1 MPGVIGK
8 GCVTMGISDFSLEGK
23 KAVVIGGKQGLGK
36 AYALTFAEAGAD
48 VAVADVT
55 TEDGM
60 LDSVAG
66 QIEGFGRRALAA
78 RVDISKKADID
89 DLVKKVMAEFG
100 TIDIWANVAV
110 RYHQG
115 GLLDLDEADWDLLT
129 DTNLKGYWMACQAV
143 IPIMRERK
151 KGSIINMTSQAG
163 LRAFSPTMLGNYGIT
178 KAGIVMMTK
187 QLARHLASDNVRVN
201 AIALSQVRPD
211 PMPTEEDAKGDP
223 EMLQRVQWMKQ
234 FLEGSARGIPMQRI
248 AEPVE
253 IANGALYLAS
263 DASSFVTGHV
273 LVIDGGNI
281 A

>member
-1 MPGVIGK
+1 
-8 GCVTMGISDFSLEGK
+8 MGISDFSLEGK

-48 VAVADVT
+48 VAVTDIEAG
-55 TEDGM
+55 DGM
-60 LDSVAG
+60 LDGVG
-66 QIEGFGRRALAA
+66 ERIREYGRRSLTAQ
-78 RVDISKKADID
+78 VDISKKADID
-89 DLVKKVMAEFG
+89 DLIKGVMDEFG

-110 RYHQG
+110 RYHSG
-115 GLLDLDEADWDLLT
+115 GLLDLDEADWDILT
-129 DTNLKGYWMACQAV
+129 DTNLKGYWLACQAV
-143 IPIMRERK
+143 IPIMRERR

-163 LRAFSPTMLGNYGIT
+163 LRAFPPTMLGNYGIT
-178 KAGIVMMTK
+178 KAGIVMLTK
-187 QLARHLASDNVRVN
+187 QLARHLARHNVRVN

-211 PMPTEEDAKGDP
+211 PMMTEEEAQGDP
-223 EMLQRVQWMKQ
+223 EKLQRVAYTKQ
-234 FLEGSARGIPMQRI
+234 FLERSAAGIPMGRI
-248 AEPVE
+248 ADPVE

>member
-1 MPGVIGK
+1 
-8 GCVTMGISDFSLEGK
+8 MGISDFSLEGK
-23 KAVVIGGKQGLGK
+23 KAVVVGAKQGLGK
-36 AYALTFAEAGAD
+36 AYALAFAKAGAD
-48 VAVADVT
+48 VAVTDIEIA
-55 TEDGM
+55 DGM
-60 LDSVAG
+60 LDGVAE
-66 QIEGFGRRALAA
+66 QIQQLGCRSLTA
-78 RVDISKKADID
+78 RVDISQKADID

-110 RYHQG
+110 RYHSG

-129 DTNLKGYWMACQAV
+129 DTNLKGYWLACQAV
-143 IPIMRERK
+143 IPIMTARK

-163 LRAFSPTMLGNYGIT
+163 LRAFSPTSLGNYGIT
-178 KAGIVMMTK
+178 KAGIVMLTK
-187 QLARHLASDNVRVN
+187 QLARHLARHNVRVN

-211 PMPTEEDAKGDP
+211 PMPTEEEAERDP
-223 EMLQRVQWMKQ
+223 DVRKRLDYLKQ
-234 FLEGSARGIPMQRI
+234 FLDRSAAGIPMGRI
-248 AEPVE
+248 AEPEE

>member
-1 MPGVIGK
+1 
-8 GCVTMGISDFSLEGK
+8 MGISDFSLEGK

-110 RYHQG
+110 RYHPG
-115 GLLDLDEADWDLLT
+115 GLLELSEEDWDILT
-129 DTNLKGYWMACQAV
+129 DTNLKGYWLACKAV
-143 IPIMRERK
+143 IPIMVERK

-163 LRAFSPTMLGNYGIT
+163 IRAFYPGSLGNYGIT
-178 KAGIVMMTK
+178 KTGIVMLTK
-187 QLARHLASDNVRVN
+187 QLARRLARDNVRVN
-201 AIALSQVRPD
+201 AIALSQVKPD

-223 EMLQRVQWMKQ
+223 EKLQRVKWMKE
-234 FLEGSARGIPMQRI
+234 FLERSARGIPMGRN

>member
-1 MPGVIGK
+1 
-8 GCVTMGISDFSLEGK
+8 MGNSDFSLEGK
-23 KAVVIGGKQGLGK
+23 KAVVIGARKGLGK

-48 VAVADVT
+48 VAVTDV
-55 TEDGM
+55 EVADGM

-66 QIEGFGRRALAA
+66 KIEAMGRQCIA
-78 RVDISKKADID
+78 RQVDISKKADID
-89 DLVKKVMAEFG
+89 DLIKAVMEKFG
-100 TIDIWANVAV
+100 TIDIWVNVAV

-115 GLLDLDEADWDLLT
+115 GLLDLSEAEWDELT
-129 DTNLKGYWMACQAV
+129 DTNLKGYWLACQAV
-143 IPIMRERK
+143 IPIMVERK

-163 LRAFSPTMLGNYGIT
+163 VRAFPPTFLGNYGVV

-187 QLARHLASDNVRVN
+187 QLARHLAPHNVRVN
-201 AIALSQVRPD
+201 AIGLSQVRPD
-211 PMPTEEDAKGDP
+211 PMPTEEEAAKDP
-223 EMLQRVQWMKQ
+223 VARERLEFLTDFLKRSAERMPMK
-234 FLEGSARGIPMQRI
+234 RI

-273 LVIDGGNI
+273 LMIDGGNI

>member
-1 MPGVIGK
+1 
-8 GCVTMGISDFSLEGK
+8 MGISDFSLEGK
-23 KAVVIGGKQGLGK
+23 KAVVVGGRKGLGK

-48 VAVADVT
+48 VAVADV
-55 TEDGM
+55 EVDDGM

-66 QIEGFGRRALAA
+66 QIRELGRHSLA
-78 RVDISKKADID
+78 VQTDISRKTDID
-89 DLVKKVMAEFG
+89 DLVQKVMAEFG

-110 RYHQG
+110 RYHPS
-115 GLLDLDEADWDLLT
+115 GLLELNEEDWDILT
-129 DTNLKGYWMACQAV
+129 DTNLKGYWLACQAV
-143 IPIMRERK
+143 IPIMMERK

-163 LRAFSPTMLGNYGIT
+163 LRAFNPMILGNYGIT
-178 KAGIVMMTK
+178 KAGIVMLTK
-187 QLARHLASDNVRVN
+187 QLALRLAKHNVRVN

-211 PMPTEEDAKGDP
+211 PMPTEEDAKGNP
-223 EMLQRVQWMKQ
+223 ELLEKLGGMQQ
-234 FLEGSARGIPMQRI
+234 FLERSAAGIPMGRI
-248 AEPVE
+248 AEPNE